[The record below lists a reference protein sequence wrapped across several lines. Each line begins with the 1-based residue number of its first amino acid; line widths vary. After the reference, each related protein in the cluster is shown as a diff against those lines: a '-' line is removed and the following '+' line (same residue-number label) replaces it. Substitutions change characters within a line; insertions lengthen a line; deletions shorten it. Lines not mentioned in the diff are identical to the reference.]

1 MNLANRADI
10 EKENG
15 SLNLI
20 KLLDQSTSMIKLFFL
35 SKFLYKIQLAILL
48 FLLFWAIENTSNHE
62 LQKKSHK

>member
-10 EKENG
+10 EKDIG

-20 KLLDQSTSMIKLFFL
+20 KLLDQSTNWIKLFL

>member
-10 EKENG
+10 EKDNG

-20 KLLDQSTSMIKLFFL
+20 KLLDQSTNWIKLFL

>member
-10 EKENG
+10 EKDNG

-20 KLLDQSTSMIKLFFL
+20 KLLDQSTKSIKLFL

-48 FLLFWAIENTSNHE
+48 FLLFWAIENTYNHE
-62 LQKKSHK
+62 WQKKSHK

>member
-10 EKENG
+10 EKDNG

-20 KLLDQSTSMIKLFFL
+20 KLLDQSTNLIKLFL